1 MFLIV
6 VLKITKYMETHTLPY
21 VKWIGSR
28 NLLHD
33 SGSWRWDGLGGGRE
47 NQEGV
52 CLCTYR
58 YTDVYLWL
66 IHVDVWQKPTQYCKA
81 IILQLKKI
89 KF

>member
-1 MFLIV
+1 
-6 VLKITKYMETHTLPY
+6 METHTLPY